1 MKDDKNT
8 AVVEEANDLTDSHWR
23 EDVDADLPEQVTE
36 GRTHGK
42 LPAKFEKAKIAVSVR
57 ELPNGSRVQIKAA
70 LTDTLREV
78 FERGAKELGK
88 ELLPPGSDTPLDTL
102 HCRERGG
109 DVWSELIN
117 NFDRP
122 LWLALAQGCTR
133 RFGIEYKL
141 AVKINTKW
149 GVAPAAATPRTLLD
163 SFGFSPNEFSL
174 YTLDSNTPL
183 PPDTPLSLQRGQ
195 MFEAQKDGR
204 YGAPVEMEAPPRG
217 SQTIEDDVRAVQE
230 AGGVARLFTENGQRY
245 VELRNLPVPSPPWS
259 SSFANIVVAVPATY
273 PISGLDAFYVELPF
287 NQANGSMPYQQSTA
301 QIGGRMYGLI
311 SWHYASNRPWN
322 SLRDNLA
329 SHIEHCRGFFL
340 QRGVSS

>member
-8 AVVEEANDLTDSHWR
+8 AVAEEADELTDSRWM
-23 EDVDADLPEQVTE
+23 EDIDADLPEQVAE

-42 LPAKFEKAKIAVSVR
+42 LPAKLEKTKIVVSVR
-57 ELPNGSRVQIKAA
+57 ELPNGSRVHLKAA

-88 ELLPPGSDTPLDTL
+88 ELLPPKSDTPLDTL
-102 HCRERGG
+102 HCRERGSG
-109 DVWSELIN
+109 GWSEPIN
-117 NFDRP
+117 NLNRP

-149 GVAPAAATPRTLLD
+149 GVAPAAATPRTLLEA
-163 SFGFSPNEFSL
+163 FGFSPSEFSL
-174 YTLDSNTPL
+174 YTPDSNTPL

-195 MFEAQKDGR
+195 KFEAQKDGR
-204 YGAPVEMEAPPRG
+204 YGASVETEAPLRG
-217 SQTIEDDVRAVQE
+217 SQTIEDDVRVVQE
-230 AGGVARLFTENGQRY
+230 AGVAARLFTESGQRY

-287 NQANGSMPYQQSTA
+287 GQMNGSMPYQQSTA

-322 SLRDNLA
+322 SLRDDLA
-329 SHIEHCRGFFL
+329 SHIAHCRGFFL